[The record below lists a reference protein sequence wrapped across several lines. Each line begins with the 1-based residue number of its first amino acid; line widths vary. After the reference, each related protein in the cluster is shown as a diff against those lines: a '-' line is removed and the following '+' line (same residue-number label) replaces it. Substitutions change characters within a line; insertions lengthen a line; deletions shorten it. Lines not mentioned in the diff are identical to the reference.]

1 MGAARQRRRRICPG
15 PAAIGGRR
23 AKLCRPVE
31 HRHLAVGLG
40 GAVQGYDVGGRGRV
54 AADHRRRRRH
64 RIHGDGKSRGR
75 RAGRPRHRIG
85 RGEAVRSVGQRRR
98 RVAPRPAR
106 VGGRGADR
114 RRSVEQID
122 RAVRRRGARQ
132 RERGVVG
139 DPVAGGAAVRRER
152 GNGRNCR
159 RSGCRYIKTGC
170 DIGIDRIRS
179 VLRVPIAFT
188 LISGCGKKGGKS
200 CGRPRERPYRI
211 QRCGLD
217 RGSRL
222 LSMSLPDKV
231 LPWPLLTIAPSSP
244 VH

>member
-1 MGAARQRRRRICPG
+1 MRNRRRWNGERHVHGRRGRTRIAGRIGRLRAQAVGATRQRRRRICPG

-98 RVAPRPAR
+98 GIAPRPAR
-106 VGGRGADR
+106 VGSRAADR
-114 RRSVEQID
+114 RRSVEQTD

-139 DPVAGGAAVRRER
+139 DFVASGAAVGRER
-152 GNGRNCR
+152 RNCR
-159 RSGCRYIKTGC
+159 RARRTRRPRYVKAGC

-179 VLRVPIAFT
+179 
-188 LISGCGKKGGKS
+188 
-200 CGRPRERPYRI
+200 
-211 QRCGLD
+211 
-217 RGSRL
+217 
-222 LSMSLPDKV
+222 
-231 LPWPLLTIAPSSP
+231 
-244 VH
+244 